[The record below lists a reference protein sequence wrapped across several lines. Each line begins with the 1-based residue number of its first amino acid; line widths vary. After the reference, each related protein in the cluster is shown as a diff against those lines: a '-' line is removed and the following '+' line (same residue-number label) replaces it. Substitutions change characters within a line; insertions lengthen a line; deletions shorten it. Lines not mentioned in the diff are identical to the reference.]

1 MDCPVCRHGKTKQGT
16 STVTL
21 ERDAITLV
29 VRGVPAQVCENCG
42 EEYVAEAEA
51 RRLLTLLDEAERGGV
66 RVDVRD
72 YLAA

>member
-42 EEYVAEAEA
+42 EEYVAEGEA
-51 RRLLTLLDEAERGGV
+51 RRLLALLDEAERGGV